1 LLTLFTE
8 NLLPVFLAAG
18 AGYAL
23 AARMRLDPR
32 PISQLAFHLLAPC
45 LVLQVI
51 LDSEVDGRAFLR
63 MSAFSAV
70 SLLVLAAAALA
81 IGRAL
86 RWRRSWI
93 AATTL
98 VVLLPNAGN
107 FGLSVNRFAFGS
119 AGLAHGSVYF
129 VTAAVM
135 TFTVGV
141 FVASLGRRGLWSTLA
156 GLLRVPAIWG
166 VVAAL
171 ALTLTGQSLP
181 LPIARTVEL
190 LSHASIPI
198 FLVVLGMQLH
208 GKGVAG
214 PWQPLVVACSLRL
227 AGGVAVGL
235 ALAGLF
241 DLDGAAYRAA
251 VLQSAMPTAVIT
263 IVLATEYD
271 LEPAF
276 VTSVVVVTTLVAPL
290 TLTPLIAFLGH

>member
-51 LDSEVDGRAFLR
+51 LESEVDGRAFLR
-63 MSAFSAV
+63 MSAFTAV
-70 SLLVLAAAALA
+70 SLLVPAAAALA

-93 AATTL
+93 AATIL

-107 FGLSVNRFAFGS
+107 FGLSVNRLAFGK
-119 AGLAHGSVYF
+119 AGLSHASVYF

-141 FVASLGRRGLWSTLA
+141 FVASLGRRGLLGTLA
-156 GLLRVPAIWG
+156 GLLRVPAIWA

-171 ALTLTGQSLP
+171 ALTLSGQSLP
-181 LPIARTVEL
+181 LPVARTVEL

-214 PWQPLVVACSLRL
+214 PWQPLIVACSLRL

-241 DLDGAAYRAA
+241 DLDGPAYRAA

-276 VTSVVVVTTLVAPL
+276 VTSVVVVTTLLAPL
-290 TLTPLIAFLGH
+290 TLTPLIAFLGA